1 LNPDG
6 RVAHAE
12 KPAQGKLALSALSHG
27 ARAQDRARG
36 SLRRRDSDEALAI
49 WEGLIAGRWSLVDHV
64 DSDGRRYL
72 LAHRNDPRAP
82 DVRGLTLRERQVLGY
97 VAAGHSNK
105 VIAYEL
111 GLTQSTVGGH
121 LARARRKLNLPSLA
135 AIHDLILPLGPPEA
149 AEPEA
154 PADASARHRD
164 GDP

>member
-1 LNPDG
+1 MADHESSHQQPDAILNPDG

-12 KPAQGKLALSALSHG
+12 KAAQGKQALSALKDG
-27 ARAQDRARG
+27 AKAQDRARG
-36 SLRRRDSDEALAI
+36 SLRRRNGDEALAI

-105 VIAYEL
+105 VIAYEM
-111 GLTQSTVGGH
+111 GLTQSTVAGH
-121 LARARRKLNLPSLA
+121 LARARQKVNLPSLA
-135 AIHDLILPLGPPEA
+135 AIFDLIFPK
-149 AEPEA
+149 
-154 PADASARHRD
+154 
-164 GDP
+164 